1 MKKVILVILYI
12 LILSSKSYSKDKF
25 EGKWINKDTN
35 SVYEIIKKDKI
46 YKVYLVYSGRFFE
59 QYSKNVIGS
68 FKKTPLGYKG
78 ILVEPVQDYALKE
91 YDTKAKF
98 KLKNNKLIINQE
110 VEITFEKVKFQSTL
124 SKFINKEYQLGE
136 TLFGIQIGQSIENYK
151 LGKMV
156 KVGNEKFWVWKHVVE
171 APEPN
176 SEFKCKLS

>member
-1 MKKVILVILYI
+1 MI
-12 LILSSKSYSKDKF
+12 
-25 EGKWINKDTN
+25 
-35 SVYEIIKKDKI
+35 
-46 YKVYLVYSGRFFE
+46 
-59 QYSKNVIGS
+59 IGS

-136 TLFGIQIGQSIENYK
+136 TLFGIQIG
-151 LGKMV
+151 
-156 KVGNEKFWVWKHVVE
+156 
-171 APEPN
+171 
-176 SEFKCKLS
+176 